1 MVIPPPIQYE
11 RDEAAPSASSLSL
24 ARALSLKSISICL
37 AYADVRCIFDDV
49 ITVAKVWQRRWRW
62 IACLCTKSKINVE
75 VTDGV
80 HRPPPPYS
88 YAHTHAHTHRDTDTH
103 THTEIHTHTHTQ
115 YGGWSTPSV
124 FSLDVALYVVEF
136 MLTCTNPMTHNTEG
150 R

>member
-80 HRPPPPYS
+80 HRPPPPILIRT
-88 YAHTHAHTHRDTDTH
+88 HTRTHTQRHRHTHTHRDT
-103 THTEIHTHTHTQ
+103 HTHTHTIRRLEH
-115 YGGWSTPSV
+115 PISV
-124 FSLDVALYVVEF
+124 LSRRCALRCGIYADV
-136 MLTCTNPMTHNTEG
+136 HQSDDS
-150 R
+150 